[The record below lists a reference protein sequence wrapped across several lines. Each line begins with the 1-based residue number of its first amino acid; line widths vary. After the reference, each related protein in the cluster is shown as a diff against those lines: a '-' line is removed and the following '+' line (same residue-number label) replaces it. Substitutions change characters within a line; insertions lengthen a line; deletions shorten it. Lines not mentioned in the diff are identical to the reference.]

1 MDSCSLDTPG
11 LWNYLIRNH
20 HFSLMENISV
30 VSLEHCVVFT
40 INFLFFYLSTLTF
53 DKFCFDL
60 LVYTFFPFG
69 YNFFVLMLGGVLEKK
84 QNIINFLGC

>member
-30 VSLEHCVVFT
+30 VSLEHCLVFT
-40 INFLFFYLSTLTF
+40 INFLFSLATLTF
-53 DKFCFDL
+53 DKFCFNL

-69 YNFFVLMLGGVLEKK
+69 YKFCFNVEVECWRKTIYKK
-84 QNIINFLGC
+84 NFLGC

>member
-20 HFSLMENISV
+20 HFSLMEKYIS
-30 VSLEHCVVFT
+30 CFT
-40 INFLFFYLSTLTF
+40 GTLCCFYYQLPFFYLSTLTF
-53 DKFCFDL
+53 DKFFFDL